1 LINYYYYFFYVTK
14 FHCYLNIF
22 VNFLFFLQLFCNF
35 NLKIFVNL
43 CQYFKLSAKLNTLGH
58 TVGNL
63 RLCILQNT
71 QYFQL
76 INLHTSYNIG
86 KNLQNFANQI
96 AYKVAGQRETNNF
109 NEEIRVRQAYR
120 PSWSR

>member
-1 LINYYYYFFYVTK
+1 MYT
-14 FHCYLNIF
+14 
-22 VNFLFFLQLFCNF
+22 
-35 NLKIFVNL
+35 
-43 CQYFKLSAKLNTLGH
+43 
-58 TVGNL
+58 
-63 RLCILQNT
+63 CILQNT

-109 NEEIRVRQAYR
+109 NEEMNESNFITWGGKTSLPPVLV
-120 PSWSR
+120 